1 MSECETEGERV
12 CVCACA
18 RESECVSQWALSPSG
33 SSSGD
38 FFQHLLHS
46 TRLHAAHFS
55 SLEAN
60 DVTMVAT

>member
-1 MSECETEGERV
+1 VSGSEREGV
-12 CVCACA
+12 CV
-18 RESECVSQWALSPSG
+18 RERKSEWVLSPSG